1 MIQQKLT
8 KTKTKMILITKT
20 LVIFRL
26 YTSRHLCWPADRALD
41 VQDIGYSLPFQVI
54 ITITITI
61 VSLLVLGKYV
71 SKVSI
76 TVHEQKTPYSVDGKP
91 SWSELESGFQL
102 GSNLGSQYH
111 GSDVLTYHYTNILE
125 SWLTP
130 LDWTMCVD
138 FDINNCLWLH
148 RKMRPFSTDVTVT

>member
-20 LVIFRL
+20 LVIFPL
-26 YTSRHLCWPADRALD
+26 YTSHHLCWPADRALD
-41 VQDIGYSLPFQVI
+41 VQDIVYSLPFQV
-54 ITITITI
+54 ITITI
-61 VSLLVLGKYV
+61 VSLLFLGKYV

-76 TVHEQKTPYSVDGKP
+76 TVDEQKTPYSVDGKP
-91 SWSELESGFQL
+91 TWSELESGFHAAGL
-102 GSNLGSQYH
+102 EPGIPIPWVRRVNLPLYQH
-111 GSDVLTYHYTNILE
+111 

-130 LDWTMCVD
+130 LDWTMCVV

-148 RKMRPFSTDVTVT
+148 RKMQPFCTDVTVA

>member
-1 MIQQKLT
+1 MIQQKL
-8 KTKTKMILITKT
+8 TKTKMILITKT
-20 LVIFRL
+20 LVIFPL
-26 YTSRHLCWPADRALD
+26 YTFRHLCWPADRALD

-54 ITITITI
+54 ITITI
-61 VSLLVLGKYV
+61 VSLLFLGIYV

-91 SWSELESGFQL
+91 SWSELESGFQM
-102 GSNLGSQYH
+102 GSTWYPIPWVRRVNLPLYQH
-111 GSDVLTYHYTNILE
+111 

-130 LDWTMCVD
+130 LDWTMCVV

-148 RKMRPFSTDVTVT
+148 RKMQPFCTDVTVA